1 MSFSTGVF
9 IMMIYCKTSWCSM
22 ALTLVFPPH
31 LSHVSITP
39 PYALNSL
46 ETMLIMQNNSHF

>member
-9 IMMIYCKTSWCSM
+9 IMMIYCKNSWCSM
-22 ALTLVFPPH
+22 ALTPVFPPH

-46 ETMLIMQNNSHF
+46 ETM

>member
-9 IMMIYCKTSWCSM
+9 IMMIYCKNSWCSM
-22 ALTLVFPPH
+22 ALTPVFPPH

-46 ETMLIMQNNSHF
+46 ETMLIIQNKCPF

>member
-1 MSFSTGVF
+1 
-9 IMMIYCKTSWCSM
+9 M

-31 LSHVSITP
+31 LSHVSLTP

-46 ETMLIMQNNSHF
+46 ETVDNAKQMSILT